1 VARGSGG
8 SGVDERGRGETG
20 MGRQSVLFLK
30 QSARWRGMREG
41 KRGVG
46 VGPSSWRREK
56 ERGGLAQRWAALRRV
71 SRVVA
76 HAGGGDRLP
85 NRGRRWGAGDMVRVR
100 PHMKK
105 LHISKGEKKKKDEIY
120 KLLGEILSKERKK
133 ITFSYSVKSDV
144 LPHPYPHIIYICTT
158 FYSLTFPFLTPIHY
172 TILHQP

>member
-1 VARGSGG
+1 MAVGVVFKTISSVAR
-8 SGVDERGRGETG
+8 DERGKKGGRRGP
-20 MGRQSVLFLK
+20 VLME
-30 QSARWRGMREG
+30 AGEG
-41 KRGVG
+41 G
-46 VGPSSWRREK
+46 E
-56 ERGGLAQRWAALRRV
+56 GGLAWRWAALGQV
-71 SRVVA
+71 SGVVA
-76 HAGGGDRLP
+76 HARGGDRLP

-133 ITFSYSVKSDV
+133 ITFSYSVKSNV
-144 LPHPYPHIIYICTT
+144 LPHLYPHIIYICTT